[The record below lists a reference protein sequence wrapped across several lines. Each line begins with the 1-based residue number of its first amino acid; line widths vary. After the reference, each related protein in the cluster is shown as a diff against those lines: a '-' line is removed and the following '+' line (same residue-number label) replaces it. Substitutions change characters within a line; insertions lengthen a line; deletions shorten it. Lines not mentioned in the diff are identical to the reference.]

1 MRIRLLALL
10 LGVVLCGASP
20 FTYGQTP
27 PVQGQIT
34 NDARLSKLP
43 PALREQG
50 QAILNQSNEKERA
63 RLAGD
68 LARKDA
74 AGAMEFLLELLAADP
89 SPQVRSAIVDRLGRL
104 SRPQVRQALERC
116 VLSDA
121 DTSVALLALERLR
134 VQQAQDLSKL
144 LDQRLGQAR
153 AKGDEAAL
161 RQLAQEHERWIS
173 LVRGTML
180 PAFMRIAP
188 PHFSLKA
195 EDQAIRVL
203 AFGDFGNGS
212 KEQKQ
217 VAAAMLQFHRQTP
230 FDFAITLGD
239 NFYSYGMESTTDPR
253 WKTWWDALYDPLGI
267 RFYATL
273 GNHDW
278 GFADSPAAEIL
289 YSQQSP
295 SWRMPAPYYTFSAGP
310 AQFFALD
317 TNEISE
323 AQLLWLKDG
332 LANSNARWKLVYGH
346 HPIYSAGAHQ
356 DNPGLIR
363 RLLPVLK
370 GRADVFLAGH
380 DHDLQHLKAEEG
392 VHFFVAGGG
401 GAGLRP
407 LKPDPRSLFAKDA
420 HAFAVV
426 EANGKQL
433 KVRFIDTALK
443 PLYEATLTKSG
454 AAAVLEASR

>member
-1 MRIRLLALL
+1 MRIRLMALL
-10 LGVVLCGASP
+10 LGAVLCGTFP
-20 FTYGQTP
+20 FTYGQTTP
-27 PVQGQIT
+27 PQGA

-43 PALREQG
+43 PTLREQG
-50 QAILNQSNEKERA
+50 QVLLNQNNEKERA

-74 AGAMEFLLELLAADP
+74 AGAMEFLLGVLAADP
-89 SPQVRSAIVDRLGRL
+89 SAQVRSAIVDRLGRH
-104 SRPQVRQALERC
+104 SHPQVRQALERC
-116 VLSDA
+116 VSSDA
-121 DTSVALLALERLR
+121 DTGVALLAIERLR
-134 VQQAQDLSKL
+134 VQQAQDLAKL
-144 LDQRLGQAR
+144 LDQRLEQAR
-153 AKGDEAAL
+153 VRGDEAAL
-161 RQLAQEHERWIS
+161 RQLAQEQERWIS

-188 PHFSLKA
+188 PRFSLKA

-230 FDFAITLGD
+230 FDFAVTLGD
-239 NFYSYGMESTTDPR
+239 NFYSYGMASTTDPR

-295 SWRMPAPYYTFSAGP
+295 SWRMPAPYYIFTAGP
-310 AQFFALD
+310 VQFFALD
-317 TNEISE
+317 TNEVSE

-332 LANSNARWKLVYGH
+332 LMQSNARWKLVYGH
-346 HPIYSAGAHQ
+346 HPVYSAGAHA

-370 GRADVFLAGH
+370 GRADVYLAGH
-380 DHDLQHLKAEEG
+380 DHDLQHLKAEGG

-420 HAFAVV
+420 HAFAVL
-426 EANGKQL
+426 EADGKQL
-433 KVRFIDTALK
+433 KIKFIDTSLK
-443 PLYEATLTKSG
+443 QLYEATLTKPG
-454 AAAVLEASR
+454 AAAVLETAR